1 MESTDDIYAT
11 LLGLGLDDSLCTQ
24 VLAMGPKNVEEASDW
39 ALGLLEDGG
48 AEQIASASGSQR
60 LQLPSIPSEERHD
73 YPTEDKYWSLQPT
86 SPGPTDKIV
95 ESRYKENRQD
105 YKDVVTRK
113 IANDARACRL
123 QEREERRRILLDIE
137 SDRLTRRQRGPY
149 PKATTAQQECAKG
162 DAPSTGSPNPNAL
175 AYKQRVIEDR
185 EERSRVKAQLEE
197 DRLKRKDRRQ
207 QSGLNPQEQLQPSSE
222 ATVPPVMDGPS
233 FNIHTDCAIQLRMP
247 SGSIIKQTFL
257 SSAHLGHLFEFVM
270 SFSTTSNVDAEFRHP
285 GSFSICQSFPRRV
298 FESDKAETMT
308 FLEAGLS
315 PRSMLNVMR
324 VSGSIIAPQS
334 TRLAEQPFDRT
345 DISIGIYPPRS
356 EQQDEYMVERDDD
369 DDGDDDDG
377 EYIPVH
383 NLDES
388 SDEESAVDDVDMEI
402 DVPVGDHM
410 ELIETN
416 TSHID
421 QSGGHPRNSHF
432 LNQYTQVPPQ
442 AINSPKTLRRSPQS
456 LSSLSMD
463 IVTAMLYNPSIPLTL
478 FSSVGKL
485 GGDVLEGLIK
495 RLIAEKRLNH
505 LTLQRLRPCHISF
518 LILDSYGLAT
528 DSLLES
534 INQCICGSIEQLSLR
549 HCFLITDAGALCLE
563 NLRYLR
569 KVDFSF
575 CRLTDKFTRLFVSLP
590 TLTHVNLSG
599 TKITPVGLL
608 NVVRSLGST
617 LESLNISKCDG
628 LKISSL
634 FLLLQG
640 LTQLKSLHISGTPFK
655 TPLLVPD
662 LGSFSKLKL
671 LDAAGT
677 CLTDD
682 DISKVVC
689 KFSGLSEIDIS
700 GCLNVTIEGMRIL
713 VTTLDGL
720 SNIKLPHKDLPYD
733 LIMPMLCDLPLSSLD
748 LSGCSG
754 VSDVGLE
761 NISKLASHLQIL
773 SLSSTKLTDKAV
785 HWISNLVNL
794 KDLSLDHTAISDAGT
809 AITDA
814 ALLHGLSNLQHLVNL
829 SVDGTAVT
837 EAGNTLMGK
846 QSLSD
851 AAGTV
856 SGSAKHARPV
866 QKAVMDTTTSAA
878 RTAIGTTTTTTS
890 STNTTTT
897 TDPTIKTTM
906 TPTTSTEATNRTTT
920 AAPLTSAA
928 AVPVAFA
935 RSQPSKEHPVTA
947 GHGQHSPASSHKA
960 VTTTETVATEAVNKT
975 VDNTLAISAEGT
987 ACSAFDKSRSVVL
1000 LQEYELGRFS
1010 DISVTCL
1017 GQTFRLHRIV
1027 LMQSPFFRALLLS
1040 NLSSSIISL
1049 RTDTDPRITTA
1060 GLETALR
1067 DLYSVHPSSQ
1077 RKLLL
1082 NESTAIPVLSAACFL
1097 ELQDLADYC
1106 VRQIAKVM
1114 SHISRIGLLASQLD
1128 NLDPAND
1135 LSPASYGPQHQYIT
1149 LLGRYHSLLN
1159 SFCTA
1164 TLCRFVGMHSMDE
1177 DDLPLQITA
1186 ESESV
1191 SPRIYD
1197 QTRISFSDSNSGIS
1211 VVAAAAEPTSANT
1224 TLLPSIA
1231 ATSFP
1236 ETISDPTQE
1245 SVQTTLDIALASP
1258 LVEFLATLPMSWI
1271 KRLMES
1277 DWLCVRCEFDRY
1289 QITTQIIQMKTN
1301 CRESRS
1307 SSERDANALRSSIS
1321 NNSQLNSGDS
1331 SFQAPCIKSST
1342 KTYLEKN
1349 GTDSVSSETF
1359 APMSAVANVTG
1370 MLSSLFEGFMTNK
1383 KRKIDSSEAIDQSNS
1398 QVGIH
1403 TNDDMSIGHNAGS
1416 ESVHKDDESQIPISS
1431 ETVNIYNRKIIPL
1444 RASRRRSDKH
1454 CASKARLDSILIEQ
1468 ESQIAAHILE
1478 KSIIYTY
1485 MTFPQLEVI
1494 KGDGVVPSSIVLESH
1509 WLQAELS
1516 NPVVGI
1522 RSRIHSTNSSH
1533 SNSHLGSSAPLPT
1546 ALRPSKPA
1554 EKTLP
1559 KFRFG
1564 VRFDNVREQLAAHR
1578 HLMTGTDTDSDEPPL
1593 TIYSQSVICAGTQY
1607 RLVLCYEPGNGLELS
1622 NRSDDNLNSTSS
1634 SIRSQ
1639 SAVPSALG
1647 GNMASSSVND
1657 SIHSS
1662 APGFKA
1668 LLQRSRTSAGA
1679 ISTSQQSI
1687 SYRVYAFDHL
1697 KPVQFNDMH
1706 VFEPVTQCDFSGSGH
1721 ARSLNIDHWDEH
1733 TLEQMSE
1740 NHDSIWLIAVV
1751 EF

>member
-421 QSGGHPRNSHF
+421 QSGGYRLGGSSQVNNPTDSHPRNSHF

-794 KDLSLDHTAISDAGT
+794 KDLSLDHTAISDAGCVLNSTTTVFSRLENLQTLSLSGTHITDITIRKMGVSDYSSTLINLNLNRT

-837 EAGNTLMGK
+837 EAGV
-846 QSLSD
+846 
-851 AAGTV
+851 AE
-856 SGSAKHARPV
+856 
-866 QKAVMDTTTSAA
+866 SAA
-878 RTAIGTTTTTTS
+878 
-890 STNTTTT
+890 N
-897 TDPTIKTTM
+897 
-906 TPTTSTEATNRTTT
+906 
-920 AAPLTSAA
+920 
-928 AVPVAFA
+928 
-935 RSQPSKEHPVTA
+935 A
-947 GHGQHSPASSHKA
+947 G
-960 VTTTETVATEAVNKT
+960 
-975 VDNTLAISAEGT
+975 
-987 ACSAFDKSRSVVL
+987 
-1000 LQEYELGRFS
+1000 
-1010 DISVTCL
+1010 
-1017 GQTFRLHRIV
+1017 
-1027 LMQSPFFRALLLS
+1027 
-1040 NLSSSIISL
+1040 
-1049 RTDTDPRITTA
+1049 PRI
-1060 GLETALR
+1060 
-1067 DLYSVHPSSQ
+1067 
-1077 RKLLL
+1077 
-1082 NESTAIPVLSAACFL
+1082 
-1097 ELQDLADYC
+1097 
-1106 VRQIAKVM
+1106 
-1114 SHISRIGLLASQLD
+1114 
-1128 NLDPAND
+1128 
-1135 LSPASYGPQHQYIT
+1135 
-1149 LLGRYHSLLN
+1149 
-1159 SFCTA
+1159 
-1164 TLCRFVGMHSMDE
+1164 
-1177 DDLPLQITA
+1177 
-1186 ESESV
+1186 
-1191 SPRIYD
+1191 
-1197 QTRISFSDSNSGIS
+1197 QTWR
-1211 VVAAAAEPTSANT
+1211 
-1224 TLLPSIA
+1224 
-1231 ATSFP
+1231 
-1236 ETISDPTQE
+1236 
-1245 SVQTTLDIALASP
+1245 
-1258 LVEFLATLPMSWI
+1258 
-1271 KRLMES
+1271 
-1277 DWLCVRCEFDRY
+1277 
-1289 QITTQIIQMKTN
+1289 
-1301 CRESRS
+1301 
-1307 SSERDANALRSSIS
+1307 
-1321 NNSQLNSGDS
+1321 
-1331 SFQAPCIKSST
+1331 
-1342 KTYLEKN
+1342 
-1349 GTDSVSSETF
+1349 
-1359 APMSAVANVTG
+1359 
-1370 MLSSLFEGFMTNK
+1370 
-1383 KRKIDSSEAIDQSNS
+1383 
-1398 QVGIH
+1398 
-1403 TNDDMSIGHNAGS
+1403 
-1416 ESVHKDDESQIPISS
+1416 
-1431 ETVNIYNRKIIPL
+1431 
-1444 RASRRRSDKH
+1444 
-1454 CASKARLDSILIEQ
+1454 
-1468 ESQIAAHILE
+1468 
-1478 KSIIYTY
+1478 
-1485 MTFPQLEVI
+1485 
-1494 KGDGVVPSSIVLESH
+1494 
-1509 WLQAELS
+1509 
-1516 NPVVGI
+1516 
-1522 RSRIHSTNSSH
+1522 
-1533 SNSHLGSSAPLPT
+1533 
-1546 ALRPSKPA
+1546 
-1554 EKTLP
+1554 
-1559 KFRFG
+1559 
-1564 VRFDNVREQLAAHR
+1564 
-1578 HLMTGTDTDSDEPPL
+1578 
-1593 TIYSQSVICAGTQY
+1593 
-1607 RLVLCYEPGNGLELS
+1607 
-1622 NRSDDNLNSTSS
+1622 
-1634 SIRSQ
+1634 
-1639 SAVPSALG
+1639 
-1647 GNMASSSVND
+1647 
-1657 SIHSS
+1657 
-1662 APGFKA
+1662 
-1668 LLQRSRTSAGA
+1668 
-1679 ISTSQQSI
+1679 
-1687 SYRVYAFDHL
+1687 
-1697 KPVQFNDMH
+1697 
-1706 VFEPVTQCDFSGSGH
+1706 
-1721 ARSLNIDHWDEH
+1721 
-1733 TLEQMSE
+1733 
-1740 NHDSIWLIAVV
+1740 
-1751 EF
+1751 

>member
-1 MESTDDIYAT
+1 MA
-11 LLGLGLDDSLCTQ
+11 
-24 VLAMGPKNVEEASDW
+24 ASNSSSNQSNQSSRSSQNNR
-39 ALGLLEDGG
+39 LH
-48 AEQIASASGSQR
+48 ASSN
-60 LQLPSIPSEERHD
+60 PVI
-73 YPTEDKYWSLQPT
+73 
-86 SPGPTDKIV
+86 
-95 ESRYKENRQD
+95 NR
-105 YKDVVTRK
+105 
-113 IANDARACRL
+113 
-123 QEREERRRILLDIE
+123 
-137 SDRLTRRQRGPY
+137 
-149 PKATTAQQECAKG
+149 
-162 DAPSTGSPNPNAL
+162 
-175 AYKQRVIEDR
+175 
-185 EERSRVKAQLEE
+185 
-197 DRLKRKDRRQ
+197 
-207 QSGLNPQEQLQPSSE
+207 
-222 ATVPPVMDGPS
+222 
-233 FNIHTDCAIQLRMP
+233 
-247 SGSIIKQTFL
+247 
-257 SSAHLGHLFEFVM
+257 
-270 SFSTTSNVDAEFRHP
+270 
-285 GSFSICQSFPRRV
+285 
-298 FESDKAETMT
+298 
-308 FLEAGLS
+308 
-315 PRSMLNVMR
+315 
-324 VSGSIIAPQS
+324 
-334 TRLAEQPFDRT
+334 
-345 DISIGIYPPRS
+345 
-356 EQQDEYMVERDDD
+356 
-369 DDGDDDDG
+369 
-377 EYIPVH
+377 
-383 NLDES
+383 
-388 SDEESAVDDVDMEI
+388 
-402 DVPVGDHM
+402 
-410 ELIETN
+410 
-416 TSHID
+416 
-421 QSGGHPRNSHF
+421 
-432 LNQYTQVPPQ
+432 
-442 AINSPKTLRRSPQS
+442 
-456 LSSLSMD
+456 
-463 IVTAMLYNPSIPLTL
+463 
-478 FSSVGKL
+478 
-485 GGDVLEGLIK
+485 
-495 RLIAEKRLNH
+495 
-505 LTLQRLRPCHISF
+505 
-518 LILDSYGLAT
+518 
-528 DSLLES
+528 
-534 INQCICGSIEQLSLR
+534 
-549 HCFLITDAGALCLE
+549 
-563 NLRYLR
+563 
-569 KVDFSF
+569 
-575 CRLTDKFTRLFVSLP
+575 
-590 TLTHVNLSG
+590 
-599 TKITPVGLL
+599 
-608 NVVRSLGST
+608 
-617 LESLNISKCDG
+617 
-628 LKISSL
+628 
-634 FLLLQG
+634 
-640 LTQLKSLHISGTPFK
+640 
-655 TPLLVPD
+655 
-662 LGSFSKLKL
+662 
-671 LDAAGT
+671 
-677 CLTDD
+677 
-682 DISKVVC
+682 
-689 KFSGLSEIDIS
+689 
-700 GCLNVTIEGMRIL
+700 
-713 VTTLDGL
+713 
-720 SNIKLPHKDLPYD
+720 
-733 LIMPMLCDLPLSSLD
+733 
-748 LSGCSG
+748 
-754 VSDVGLE
+754 
-761 NISKLASHLQIL
+761 
-773 SLSSTKLTDKAV
+773 
-785 HWISNLVNL
+785 
-794 KDLSLDHTAISDAGT
+794 
-809 AITDA
+809 
-814 ALLHGLSNLQHLVNL
+814 
-829 SVDGTAVT
+829 
-837 EAGNTLMGK
+837 NTLMGK

-1331 SFQAPCIKSST
+1331 SFQAPCSTSTSEMGLSSYSESCPKAKKDAPSSNRDSIDDSQT
-1342 KTYLEKN
+1342 NSVFCEASQVVNKDLSRKKN